1 MKVKKKKKLA
11 RWQKEQKQKK
21 KKDTQQWL
29 WLGGLFIFFIFLLVL
44 AAVLWKKAKLSVW
57 DGKST
62 FSVVFLEKNEAVIK
76 SYQSKDQRWLELK
89 LPLNSLVKVPF
100 GYGEYQLKN
109 VYDLGQLDG
118 RGGELLRR
126 TMQETMGLWI
136 QGWMVKEKD
145 RDTNLSWLDQW
156 RLWLVQKWGVD
167 KKVDYELEFNP
178 AFIKE
183 KLNDNTDVFKI
194 EQGRLDELINQEFFD
209 SEIVSE
215 RLTVAIVNNTD
226 VDDIAR
232 IAARLVSNL
241 GSEVVWLG
249 NSGEDLESS
258 KIITADEDF
267 EKSATSYVLS
277 KALGIREITTGEVI
291 DYRADIVV
299 MLGRDYVK

>member
-1 MKVKKKKKLA
+1 MKVKKKIKLA
-11 RWQKEQKQKK
+11 RWQKEQKQRKK
-21 KKDTQQWL
+21 KNAQQWL

-62 FSVVFLEKNEAVIK
+62 FSVVFLEKDEAMII
-76 SYQSKDQRWLELK
+76 SYQPEEKRWLELK
-89 LPLNSLVKVPF
+89 LPLNTLVKVPF

-109 VYDLGQLDG
+109 VYDLGELD
-118 RGGELLRR
+118 RKGGELLRR

-136 QGWMVKEKD
+136 QGWVIKEED

-156 RLWLVQKWGVD
+156 RLWLVKKWRTD
-167 KKVDYELEFNP
+167 KKIEYELEFES

-209 SEIVSE
+209 SEIIGE
-215 RLTVAIVNNTD
+215 RLTIAIVNNTE
-226 VDDIAR
+226 VDDVAR
-232 IAARLVSNL
+232 IAGRLASNL
-241 GSEVVWLG
+241 GGEVVWLG
-249 NSGEDLESS
+249 NGEEDLENS
-258 KIITADEDF
+258 KIIIANEDF
-267 EKSATSYVLS
+267 KKSAISYVLS
-277 KALGIREITTGEVI
+277 RALGISEIAVGEVI